1 MSAAVGAWLGA
12 AGGGGAVLTVARS
25 PWLRRSGLDGRVAP
39 YLSDLRPEQRR
50 VAAPDWRGRLIE
62 SSARRLDTAL
72 GGDVSVRRR
81 VRQLGRGSVE
91 QVRVEQVLWGG
102 TALGVVLLLGL
113 LRAAAGATP
122 SPAGLAATA
131 IVAAVLAV
139 VARDRSLSRDVERRR
154 RRIVAEFPA
163 VAELFA
169 LAVAAGEGPAGAFER
184 VAARCNG
191 EIGLELNRTVTATRS
206 GQPIVPVLQEMAHRC
221 NVRPLDRF
229 IDAVV
234 VALERG
240 TPLAPVVRAQA
251 SDARD
256 AARRELVE
264 SAARREVAMLLP
276 VVFLVLPVSV
286 LFALFPGFYGLTLSA
301 A

>member
-12 AGGGGAVLTVARS
+12 TAGGGVVLAVARS

-39 YLSDLRPEQRR
+39 YLSDLQPAQWR
-50 VAAPDWRGRLIE
+50 VAAPGWRGQLIE
-62 SSARRLDTAL
+62 SSAHRLDAAL
-72 GGDVSVRRR
+72 GGAASVRRR

-102 TALGVVLLLGL
+102 TALGAVLLIGL
-113 LRAAAGATP
+113 LRAAAGAM
-122 SPAGLAATA
+122 PAPPGLAATA
-131 IVAAVLAV
+131 IVAAVLGV
-139 VARDRSLSRDVERRR
+139 VARDRALSRDVERRR

-206 GQPIVPVLQEMAHRC
+206 GQPIVPVLQEMSHRC

-229 IDAVV
+229 VDAVV

-286 LFALFPGFYGLTLSA
+286 LFALFPGFDGLTLSA